1 MAADLNFTSV
11 IEQARLVADKQ
22 CSARDLVEHSLA
34 RIARLNPDLRA
45 FIQVFV
51 DESRAAADELDAIQ
65 ATSGVVGPLHGVPIA
80 IKDEIDIAGY
90 RTSFGTN
97 AVTHPA
103 PVDAEVVRR
112 LREAGAILIGKTAM
126 PEFGQ
131 WPFTESTTNGYTR
144 NPWNRMYSTAGS
156 SGGTAAAVASGMV
169 AAGLGGDGG
178 GSIRLPS
185 SWCGLFGVKCQ
196 RGRVSV
202 APNASLWRALGVCGP
217 LTRTVADSALL
228 YDILASHLPTDK
240 YEAEPWPQSL
250 TESLSQDP
258 GPLRIRVLEAPPAG
272 GPKLDPQ
279 TKGAL
284 HAAASALAGLGHQ
297 VCEGPWPSYNPGLMM
312 MGQMGGGVV
321 DELKSIDSIKGL
333 EARTRGGLAL
343 YRLLNLV
350 SKKAEADAV
359 KAAESF
365 FKVFGEVDLLLTP
378 TTYRHALPVGQLDG
392 LGSLRTASAAL
403 PIVAYT
409 SIWNVLGNPAAAVP
423 AGFSADGLPLSVQ
436 LVAAP
441 NAEPL
446 LFQVAAQLE
455 QALPWDER
463 HPELG

>member
-1 MAADLNFTSV
+1 MAINLDFTSV

-45 FIQVFV
+45 FIHVFV

-65 ATSGVVGPLHGVPIA
+65 ASTGVVGPLHGVPIA

-97 AVTHPA
+97 AVTHTA

-131 WPFTESTTNGYTR
+131 WPFTESNSNGYTR

-202 APNASLWRALGVCGP
+202 APNAALWRALGVCGP

-228 YDILASHLPTDK
+228 YDILASHLPTDA
-240 YEAEPWPQSL
+240 YQAEPWPQTL
-250 TESLSQDP
+250 TEALGEDP

-279 TKGAL
+279 TSGAL
-284 HAAASALAGLGHQ
+284 HAAASALAGLGHT
-297 VCEGPWPSYNPGLMM
+297 VSEGPWPSYKPGLMM

-333 EARTRGGLAL
+333 EWRTRGALPL

-350 SKKAEADAV
+350 SKKAESDAV

-365 FKVFGEVDLLLTP
+365 FKVFSEVDLLLTP

-392 LGSLRTASAAL
+392 LGSVRTAAAAL

-446 LFQVAAQLE
+446 LFQVAAQME
-455 QALPWDER
+455 KALPWDDV
-463 HPELG
+463 HPDL